1 MGLEHNCTGLINSF
15 SFRSK
20 VEAAAQGCKSNTNPL
35 WAPILWTIKTKSSAA
50 AVPAGHKTLG
60 KRPERAANQLAG
72 WGTTRAE
79 TVQAGRR
86 PRPCRWTGG
95 GWQGSKSIL
104 KTGSWAAA
112 RRDSR
117 GHTRPAPGGN
127 GALAKKATKQKPTA
141 RAGTGLRDPPEE
153 WVGETGCAGERM
165 RRGRRERKR
174 IGREGRKWG
183 EKAGGG

>member
-1 MGLEHNCTGLINSF
+1 MYFQEPRPFHLGLEHNCTGLINSS

-20 VEAAAQGCKSNTNPL
+20 VEAAAQGCKSNPNPL

-60 KRPERAANQLAG
+60 KHPERAAKQLAG

-79 TVQAGRR
+79 TVRAGRR
-86 PRPCRWTGG
+86 RRPCRWAGG
-95 GWQGSKSIL
+95 GRQGSKSIL
-104 KTGSWAAA
+104 KGGSWAAA

-117 GHTRPAPGGN
+117 GHARPAPGGN
-127 GALAKKATKQKPTA
+127 GALAKKATKQNPTA

-153 WVGETGCAGERM
+153 WAGETGCAGER
-165 RRGRRERKR
+165 E
-174 IGREGRKWG
+174 
-183 EKAGGG
+183 